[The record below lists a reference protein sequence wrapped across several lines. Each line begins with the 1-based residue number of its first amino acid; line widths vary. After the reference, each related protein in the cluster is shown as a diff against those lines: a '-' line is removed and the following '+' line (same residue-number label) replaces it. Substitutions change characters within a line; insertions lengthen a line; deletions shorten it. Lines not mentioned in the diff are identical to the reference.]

1 VTRTIH
7 ITQAAMLA
15 LFALLTLATIVARA
29 GGLS

>member
-1 VTRTIH
+1 MTRTIH

-15 LFALLTLATIVARA
+15 LFVALTIAVFAARA

>member
-7 ITQAAMLA
+7 ITQAAMA
-15 LFALLTLATIVARA
+15 VLFALLMLATIVARA

>member
-1 VTRTIH
+1 MSRTIH

-15 LFALLTLATIVARA
+15 LFLALTLATIVARA

>member
-1 VTRTIH
+1 MTRTIH

-15 LFALLTLATIVARA
+15 LFVALTITVFAARA

>member
-15 LFALLTLATIVARA
+15 LFLLLTVAVFAARA